1 MRVVPRV
8 SHSRTAMSGKVGKNE
23 AKRLKAQALKE
34 FQSETTEEERERI
47 LRRGM
52 GVDLGGALQKGE
64 EKVFEKKLTKEE
76 KKAAMAAKRA
86 ELAERR
92 AARKVW
98 DLLLPNSGAS
108 PPSPHDPRRRLSR
121 NRCPRRRHALAAA
134 SPRRR
139 RRTSGLAASGRAGSG
154 RRRRARRRR
163 REGGASRSRRRSRR
177 RCGLTRRACQRR
189 SGGRSESSREGAQRE
204 PRRIRGGANQREPRR
219 SRTTTSA
226 EGAAE
231 AQPRCSRGSQE
242 EGAEL

>member
-8 SHSRTAMSGKVGKNE
+8 SHSRTAMSNKVGKNE

-92 AARKVW
+92 AARKV
-98 DLLLPNSGAS
+98 DTPHHRPHTTLAAAS
-108 PPSPHDPRRRLSR
+108 LATA
-121 NRCPRRRHALAAA
+121 ALAAA
-134 SPRRR
+134 TPSPPLPL
-139 RRTSGLAASGRAGSG
+139 GG
-154 RRRRARRRR
+154 
-163 REGGASRSRRRSRR
+163 EGG
-177 RCGLTRRACQRR
+177 
-189 SGGRSESSREGAQRE
+189 
-204 PRRIRGGANQREPRR
+204 
-219 SRTTTSA
+219 
-226 EGAAE
+226 
-231 AQPRCSRGSQE
+231 
-242 EGAEL
+242 

>member
-8 SHSRTAMSGKVGKNE
+8 SHNRTAMSNKVGKNE

-92 AARKVW
+92 AARKGLV
-98 DLLLPNSGAS
+98 
-108 PPSPHDPRRRLSR
+108 
-121 NRCPRRRHALAAA
+121 RHTATTLAAA
-134 SPRRR
+134 PAAALATLCRLASAAGGGG
-139 RRTSGLAASGRAGSG
+139 SGLLG
-154 RRRRARRRR
+154 
-163 REGGASRSRRRSRR
+163 
-177 RCGLTRRACQRR
+177 
-189 SGGRSESSREGAQRE
+189 
-204 PRRIRGGANQREPRR
+204 
-219 SRTTTSA
+219 
-226 EGAAE
+226 
-231 AQPRCSRGSQE
+231 
-242 EGAEL
+242 

>member
-92 AARKVW
+92 AARKGVVR
-98 DLLLPNSGAS
+98 PNSVAS
-108 PPSPHDPRRRLSR
+108 PPSPHDPRCRLSR

-134 SPRRR
+134 SPRRPIEN
-139 RRTSGLAASGRAGSG
+139 S
-154 RRRRARRRR
+154 
-163 REGGASRSRRRSRR
+163 
-177 RCGLTRRACQRR
+177 
-189 SGGRSESSREGAQRE
+189 
-204 PRRIRGGANQREPRR
+204 
-219 SRTTTSA
+219 
-226 EGAAE
+226 
-231 AQPRCSRGSQE
+231 
-242 EGAEL
+242 